1 MECTDQNGKF
11 TSEAHMHIQDVIIAW
26 CKLLVA
32 LEMSIDGQQKN
43 KEEDQNQ
50 RMTKGTV
57 MVSTKG

>member
-32 LEMSIDGQQKN
+32 LEMRMRWAAKKQTRRSKSKNDERYRDGFY
-43 KEEDQNQ
+43 
-50 RMTKGTV
+50 
-57 MVSTKG
+57 